1 MPSSVDTSDLRTLAE
16 RKFVEGQ
23 ETSTKM
29 MQQKHVW
36 KHIQVNFA
44 RKTCC
49 YLMVDNGKCML
60 SPSLISY
67 LLDLFLSKLLLFF
80 LHLPPGNSQMEEA
93 AQHGSLSWN
102 FPGLQCIWLHYG
114 CILSPLP
121 KRWAHVSIREFLIFS
136 GCVLSWINIR

>member
-1 MPSSVDTSDLRTLAE
+1 
-16 RKFVEGQ
+16 
-23 ETSTKM
+23 

-36 KHIQVNFA
+36 KHIQVNFE

-80 LHLPPGNSQMEEA
+80 CICHQVIVRWKKLHSTAPCLGISQVYSVYMA
-93 AQHGSLSWN
+93 AIMAVYYL
-102 FPGLQCIWLHYG
+102 LY
-114 CILSPLP
+114 P
-121 KRWAHVSIREFLIFS
+121 KRWDHVSIREFLIFS
-136 GCVLSWINIR
+136 GCVSSWINIR